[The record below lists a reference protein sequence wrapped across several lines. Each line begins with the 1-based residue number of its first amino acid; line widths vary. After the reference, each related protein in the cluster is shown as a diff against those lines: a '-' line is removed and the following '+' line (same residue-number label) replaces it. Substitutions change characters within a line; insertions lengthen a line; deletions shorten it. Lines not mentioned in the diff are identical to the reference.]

1 MASDRAKLQKLLTAT
16 TYLAVAA
23 TLCGPDAIAGLDST
37 QFDACEL
44 AVRRAIHQQMAA
56 GHTTFGAY
64 EAAVQQ
70 AADQLAEA
78 NAETPEIMLGYAQ
91 DEITTLILEELGHLP
106 RTVH

>member
-16 TYLAVAA
+16 TYLAVAES
-23 TLCGPDAIAGLDST
+23 LCGAEAIAGLNPA

-44 AVRRAIHQQMAA
+44 AVRRAVHKHMAL

-70 AADQLAEA
+70 AADQLAE
-78 NAETPEIMLGYAQ
+78 THPDTLEIMLGYAQ
-91 DEITTLILEELGHLP
+91 DEISTLILEELGQLP
-106 RTVH
+106 KTVH